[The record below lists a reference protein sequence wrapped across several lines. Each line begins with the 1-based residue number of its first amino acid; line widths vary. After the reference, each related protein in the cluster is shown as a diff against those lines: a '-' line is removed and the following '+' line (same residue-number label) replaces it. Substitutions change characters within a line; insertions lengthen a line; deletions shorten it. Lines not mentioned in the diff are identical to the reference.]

1 LHERHFFVFGYLYF
15 GILTTMYTS
24 ETSVRVRYGETDQ
37 MGYVY
42 YGVYAMYY
50 EVARVES
57 LRKLGLSYRSVEEMG
72 VMMPVIENHSRYLA
86 PGRYDDLLRIV
97 TTLREKPTARIKFE
111 YEIFN
116 ETNVLIHQGET
127 VLVFIDKKT
136 NRPCRAPQAM
146 ADVLSPYFT

>member
-1 LHERHFFVFGYLYF
+1 
-15 GILTTMYTS
+15 MYTS

-42 YGVYAMYY
+42 YGAYAMYY

-57 LRKLGLSYRSVEEMG
+57 LRKLGLTYRSVEEMG

-97 TTLREKPTARIKFE
+97 TRLREKPGVKIKFE

-116 ETNVLIHQGET
+116 ENNTLIHQGET
-127 VLVFIDKKT
+127 LLVFMDKKN

-146 ADVLSPYFT
+146 MDVLAPYFT